1 VDPLLI
7 FHDTLCF
14 FDSVKEK
21 NKKLINFGSSA
32 AASSTAMSAAK
43 SEPLD

>member
-1 VDPLLI
+1 LVS
-7 FHDTLCF
+7 DTTH
-14 FDSVKEK
+14 VPHQ
-21 NKKLINFGSSA
+21 NRFGSSA